1 MVEIDTYETLLVI
14 CCCEVPLVHLNTTST
29 LKTILLLKIK
39 TQHSTPRGTVI
50 EMKNLSKL
58 CEKKDIIGGGI
69 SPTLS
74 NFVRNALA
82 GYISRTKIPFFF
94 FGLKFNPPP
103 PISRLM
109 A

>member
-58 CEKKDIIGGGI
+58 CEKKDIIGGGFLQLLAILLETRLLDI
-69 SPTLS
+69 SPAQK
-74 NFVRNALA
+74 F
-82 GYISRTKIPFFF
+82 PFSF
-94 FGLKFNPPP
+94 LD
-103 PISRLM
+103 
-109 A
+109 